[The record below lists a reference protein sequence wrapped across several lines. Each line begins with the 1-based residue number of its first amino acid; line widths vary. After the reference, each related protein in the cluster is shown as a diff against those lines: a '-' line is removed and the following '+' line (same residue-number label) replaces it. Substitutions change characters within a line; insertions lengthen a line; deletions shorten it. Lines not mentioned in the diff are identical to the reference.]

1 MPEKINVSYT
11 DQGKGFPVVLI
22 HGFCETHEVWNRF
35 AKALAKD
42 FRVIAVDLPGFGN
55 SKILPEGF
63 SVADAGSK
71 IISLLNELGIQK
83 TIVVGHSL
91 GGYVTL
97 AMVNQ
102 RAELFSGFGLFHSTA
117 YADNEERK
125 ASRNKVVEFVSKNG
139 VAAFIETF
147 IPPLFYDK
155 ANPDIPFAVTMALK
169 TSQEALIGYAKAMR
183 DRQDLTSVIQKFNNP
198 IIFIAGEKD
207 TVIPADTL
215 QKQAK
220 LAIKPHLHIVEDAA
234 HMGMLEKEAETVNLT
249 REFLVKAST
258 GFQ

>member
-11 DQGKGFPVVLI
+11 DQGKGFPVVLL
-22 HGFCETHEVWNRF
+22 HGFCETNEVWSRF
-35 AKALAKD
+35 AQALAKD
-42 FRVIAVDLPGFGN
+42 FRVISVDLPGFGK

-63 SVADAGSK
+63 SVADAASK
-71 IISLLNELGIQK
+71 IIALLNEIDIQK

-97 AMVNQ
+97 AMVNHQ
-102 RAELFSGFGLFHSTA
+102 AELFAGFGLFHSTA

-125 ASRNKVVEFVSKNG
+125 ASRNKVIDFVSKNG

-155 ANPDIPFAVTMALK
+155 ANSDIPLAVTMALK
-169 TSQEALIGYAKAMR
+169 TSQDALIGYAKAMR
-183 DRQDLTSVIQKFNNP
+183 DRPDLTSVIQKFKDP
-198 IIFIAGEKD
+198 ILFIAGERD

-220 LAIKPHLHIVEDAA
+220 LAVKPHLHIVKDAA
-234 HMGMLEKEAETVNLT
+234 HMGMFEKESETVNLT